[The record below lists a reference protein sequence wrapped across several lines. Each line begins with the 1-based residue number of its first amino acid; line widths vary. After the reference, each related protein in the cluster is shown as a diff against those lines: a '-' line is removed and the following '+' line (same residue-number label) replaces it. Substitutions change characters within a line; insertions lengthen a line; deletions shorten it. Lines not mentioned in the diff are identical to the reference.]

1 MSTII
6 KERYYFIGEVEM
18 GLTIIMGNMFS
29 GKTSELIR
37 RLKRYRVIGKKI
49 VVINSSKD
57 TRCPEEVLNTHDGI
71 QFPCLKVEHISHC
84 IVKESFCKA
93 EIVAID
99 EAQFF
104 VNLKEFVEMCL
115 FLKKSVILAG
125 LDGDYKQRKF
135 GEIID
140 CIPIASDV
148 VKLSDLCM
156 DCKDGTPGPFTK
168 RIVQS
173 EDLELVG
180 GNDMYKAVC
189 RRHLKPTDVKD
200 KNNSFLQAAFEKAMD
215 SRMVE

>member
-37 RLKRYRVIGKKI
+37 RLKRYKVIGKKI
-49 VVINSSKD
+49 VVINSLKD

-71 QFPCLKVEHISHC
+71 QFPCLKVEDLSQC
-84 IVKESFCKA
+84 IVKESFCNA

-99 EAQFF
+99 ESQFF

-135 GEIID
+135 GEVID
-140 CIPIASDV
+140 CIPLASDV
-148 VKLSDLCM
+148 VKLSALCM

-168 RIVQS
+168 RIVQN

-189 RRHLKPTDVKD
+189 RRHLKSVDIED
-200 KNNSFLQAAFEKAMD
+200 ENDSFLQAALDKAVE
-215 SRMVE
+215 SRMIE

>member
-148 VKLSDLCM
+148 VKLSALCM

>member
-1 MSTII
+1 
-6 KERYYFIGEVEM
+6 M

-71 QFPCLKVEHISHC
+71 QFPCLKVQHISHC
-84 IVKESFCKA
+84 ITSESFCNA

-104 VNLKEFVEMCL
+104 ENLKEFVEMCL

-148 VKLSDLCM
+148 VKLSALCM

-168 RIVQS
+168 RIVQN

-180 GNDMYKAVC
+180 GKDMYKAVC
-189 RRHLKPTDVKD
+189 RRHLKSVDVKD